1 MRAISLPHHRITRR
15 KLFSG
20 SQFRPT
26 TEVVARRRPLLVL
39 ALALA
44 AVLSAGASRAFAGPA
59 SSLLAPPG
67 ACGPAADRL
76 DLDPATAQK
85 AMRCLTNY
93 ARVHSGLRPLAA
105 NATLNGAG
113 AAKLQADI
121 ACGQFTHTPCSHPFT
136 DVFARYLTG
145 ANSYTLG
152 ENIAWGTGSYG
163 TPRETMNEWLNSPE
177 HRQNILS
184 PAFHELGIGYLSEQ
198 SFQGTTGATL
208 WSQEFGTR
216 SPRR

>member
-1 MRAISLPHHRITRR
+1 MAGRRLIVSLT
-15 KLFSG
+15 
-20 SQFRPT
+20 
-26 TEVVARRRPLLVL
+26 
-39 ALALA
+39 LALA
-44 AVLSAGASRAFAGPA
+44 AVLSVGAPSAWAGPA

-67 ACGPAADRL
+67 ACGTAADRL
-76 DLDPATAQK
+76 DLDPGTAQK
-85 AMRCLTNY
+85 TMRCLTNY
-93 ARVHSGLRPLAA
+93 ARIHDGLRPLAA

-113 AAKLQADI
+113 AAKLAADI
-121 ACGQFTHTPCSHPFT
+121 SCAEFTHTPCNKPFT
-136 DVFARYLTG
+136 VVFGRYVTG

-152 ENIAWGTGSYG
+152 ENIAWGTGSFG
-163 TPRETMNEWLNSPE
+163 TPRATMNAWLNSPE

-216 SPRR
+216 SPKR